1 MWVLLYLCPIQNYDY
16 FKRSFN
22 NILKFLFLDINV
34 PHSDCTDY
42 DVTLV
47 GGKTGNE
54 GKILMC
60 LNGVWGTLC
69 DSSFSATDAGVV
81 CNNAGYSKS
90 E

>member
-1 MWVLLYLCPIQNYDY
+1 MAYFFDLFPINWPFFPLIWKKLL
-16 FKRSFN
+16 
-22 NILKFLFLDINV
+22 ILLLDINV

-47 GGKTGNE
+47 GGETGNE

-69 DSSFSATDAGVV
+69 DSSFSANDAGVV
-81 CNNAGYSKS
+81 CSNAGYSKS